1 MPSSVTHAYFGL
13 DLYDRLNVDKRK
25 LLKSYKNHLKT
36 FAQGPDVLFFYKLFC
51 PKYGKNVRLLG
62 HYMQRSNTQDF
73 FINLITEIKKSK
85 LNKNPEVLS
94 FLYGFISHY
103 VLDMTMHP
111 YIIYKTG
118 MYDKKNKSSYKYAG
132 EHAKLELYIDA
143 YLIKIRNK
151 VKPSSFK
158 THQFCFPVT
167 TLSNKLKTLIDNVF
181 DKTFNKKGMGKTYQ
195 ASIKHTKMLYR
206 MLRNDHTG
214 IKKQIYS
221 LIDLLP
227 INFKMKAISY
237 HVKLNKNDYYLNL
250 SKDFWNHPLDKNLVC
265 NYSVIEL
272 YSIALNETVK
282 LVNEVDK
289 VLSGKCDLEH
299 LKKLFPNLSYLSGFD
314 CKLGYGTY
322 YSY

>member
-36 FAQGPDVLFFYKLFC
+36 FAQGPDVLFFYKAFC
-51 PKYGKNVRLLG
+51 PNYGKDIRILG
-62 HYMQRSNTQDF
+62 HYMQQNFTQDF
-73 FINLITEIKKSK
+73 FVNLITEIKKRK
-85 LNKNPEVLS
+85 LSKNPEVLA

-118 MYDKKNKSSYKYAG
+118 MYDKKNKLTYKYNG
-132 EHAKLELYIDA
+132 KHAEMELYIDV
-143 YLIKIRNK
+143 YLIQTRSKA
-151 VKPSSFK
+151 KPSSFK
-158 THQFCFPVT
+158 THQFCFPIT
-167 TLSNKLKTLIDNVF
+167 TISNQLKDLLDNVF
-181 DKTFNKKGMGKTYQ
+181 SKTFSKGDMSNMYQ
-195 ASIKHTKMLYR
+195 TSIRYTKMLYR
-206 MLRNDHTG
+206 LLRNDRNG
-214 IKKQIYS
+214 IKKIIYS
-221 LIDLLP
+221 LVDLLP
-227 INFKMKAISY
+227 INFKMNVISY

-250 SKDFWNHPLDKNLVC
+250 SKDSWNHPLDKDLVY

-272 YSIALNETVK
+272 YSIALSRTVK

-289 VLSGKCDLEH
+289 VLAGKCSLEY
-299 LKKLFPNLSYLSGFD
+299 LNKLFPNLSYLSGFD